1 MKEIQKKA
9 LRPKTLIGSE
19 QTCSHISV
27 QPLKGF
33 DKELEEAERK
43 IQWRWLA
50 LFGDLRCNYMKTRQE
65 QEARTRRHRKGI
77 DVARW

>member
-9 LRPKTLIGSE
+9 KRPKTLIGSE

-27 QPLKGF
+27 QPLKGL

-43 IQWRWLA
+43 IPLNPVEVAGPVWGFA
-50 LFGDLRCNYMKTRQE
+50 L
-65 QEARTRRHRKGI
+65 
-77 DVARW
+77 